1 VFGQEKKCG
10 ARFSVEF
17 KTPYL
22 RFPVEIEK
30 AQIGFE
36 EEKYRFRPEA
46 FRLFDWQSWVH
57 IEGEIDWQGE
67 REMNL
72 KGKRQ
77 VFITGFSYRVHDVPS
92 AIGNLGIRLAEGVEG
107 YTRVL
112 CLRDIRRMKFD
123 PVYWMLEPTDSSY
136 NVVAIKDP
144 DLMVLIVSLSEIGSG
159 NRRVYDKSIRR
170 LVEWVATELGNLNP
184 EKTLLKFLRIV
195 RDWGPLAMEPLYHG
209 LKEAFEK
216 LQIANQ
222 ERIIFDFYADNWGL
236 RDNRQG
242 RLLAVKILEALA
254 TENARFIL
262 DEILALVR
270 NQGIQPKERELIH
283 GAICTVAQKLSEK

>member
-1 VFGQEKKCG
+1 VLGQEKKCG
-10 ARFSVEF
+10 VRFSVEF

-36 EEKYRFRPEA
+36 NEKCRFRPEA

-57 IEGEIDWQGE
+57 IEGDIDWQGE
-67 REMNL
+67 REVNL
-72 KGKRQ
+72 KGEKK
-77 VFITGFSYRVHDVPS
+77 VFITGFSYRVHAIPS

-107 YTRVL
+107 YARVL
-112 CLRDIRRMKFD
+112 WLHDLRRMKFD
-123 PVYWMLEPTDSSY
+123 PVYWMLEPTGSSY
-136 NVVAIKDP
+136 NVVAIKDHN
-144 DLMVLIVSLSEIGSG
+144 LMVLIVSLSEIGSG
-159 NRRVYDKSIRR
+159 NRRVHDKSVLR
-170 LVEWVATELGNLNP
+170 LVKWVATEMSNLNP
-184 EKTLLKFLRIV
+184 EKSLLKFLRVV
-195 RDWGPLAMEPLYHG
+195 RDWGPLAMEPLFHG
-209 LKEAFEK
+209 LKGVLER

-242 RLLAVKILEALA
+242 RLLAVKMLEALA
-254 TENARFIL
+254 TEKARFAL

-270 NQGIQPKERELIH
+270 NQRIQPKERELIH
-283 GAICTVAQKLSEK
+283 RAIRTVAQKLSEK